1 MIVQSQSNKR
11 EKWNHHR
18 KQICRPDKQNKTE
31 LLNMSIDN
39 FGLLKVTKMPT
50 TSTGE
55 KKASSTMNVPEKID
69 FHLQKTEIT
78 SGSIT
83 V

>member
-1 MIVQSQSNKR
+1 
-11 EKWNHHR
+11 
-18 KQICRPDKQNKTE
+18 
-31 LLNMSIDN
+31 MSIDN
-39 FGLLKVTKMPT
+39 FSLLKVTKMPT

-55 KKASSTMNVPEKID
+55 KKASSTTSVPEKID
-69 FHLQKTEIT
+69 FHLQETEIT